1 MNWISENYRWL
12 FDGFGG
18 AVIISIVGYIAHQLL
33 KRGQHS
39 QKQESKSSTKI
50 QDSSVINSSIQTTQ
64 VPIQINQARDIN
76 VGVPIQL
83 PRTREVDV
91 ANPTVPDIRY
101 IGARTACLD
110 GPLDGLYEKTD
121 SPEKNAVIILFANEP
136 NQETQ
141 TADVYVKATL
151 IYYDGEDELCDI
163 TGSWV
168 GGDGDM
174 EPFDAD
180 GKRHK
185 LIAGVQGR
193 DGFAAIETLRSQEM
207 SGTAYPRENHW
218 IQIPTLTLH
227 VRLVNVNKG
236 VTLYEGRFVLTA
248 DPLTITPT
256 MEPIV

>member
-1 MNWISENYRWL
+1 MNWIFENYKWL
-12 FDGFGG
+12 FDGAGS
-18 AVIISIVGYIAHQLL
+18 AVIIAVIGYAVQRFR
-33 KRGQHS
+33 KSRQHPV
-39 QKQESKSSTKI
+39 KQESNASLKI
-50 QDSSVINSSIQTTQ
+50 QGSPVINSSIQTTQ
-64 VPIQINQARDIN
+64 VPIQINQAGDIHL
-76 VGVPIQL
+76 GVRP
-83 PRTREVDV
+83 PVPAREVKV
-91 ANPTVPDIRY
+91 ANRPLPDIQYR
-101 IGARTACLD
+101 GARPACLD
-110 GPLDGLYEKTD
+110 GPLDGLYEKTN

-193 DGFAAIETLRSQEM
+193 NGFAVIETLRSQEM